1 MKDFLKKKAIQVRV
15 TEKQHEIITR
25 NAFSMGMHVSEYL
38 RNIILKFIKGDNNN
52 GKQ

>member
-1 MKDFLKKKAIQVRV
+1 MKDFLKKKAILVRV
-15 TEKQHEIITR
+15 TEKQHEIITK